1 MIITVSPSSWGG
13 DLCPGGLCPEV
24 SVEVSSLV
32 SLVSYS
38 LLTPL
43 VSSPLS
49 LVSSPRDM
57 GATTW
62 VGSLDG
68 GLALST
74 ISTTNPASG
83 PPLRAANR
91 AALNALLWQRVLMRR
106 LMKDSL
112 NVDCLDM
119 LKIENRVPYKMMTTI
134 NIADLEVHITIGEP
148 TIQVI
153 TNWATTKGTS

>member
-13 DLCPGGLCPEV
+13 DLCLGELCPEV

-32 SLVSYS
+32 SLVSSS

-49 LVSSPRDM
+49 LVSSLSDM
-57 GATTW
+57 GVTTW

-91 AALNALLWQRVLMRR
+91 AALNALLWQRVMMRC

-134 NIADLEVHITIGEP
+134 NIADLEVHITTGEP
-148 TIQVI
+148 TI
-153 TNWATTKGTS
+153 